1 MSLVVHQRVALGQIR
16 QGVGGENTPQR
27 EPRRQSR
34 RRLRELDGV
43 NFGVHNFAFDMEI
56 HHHPPTLWPK
66 RQWEQ
71 THKKANCVIFHNSAL
86 ARRCAH
92 EYLGRCV
99 MNMHPGPP
107 QHAQIDELLVG
118 GNDKEGANLDT
129 ARWRERPSPVDGYG
143 DGGRMHNLPLSP
155 PARRGGKTHL
165 KRRVWNTVKRNK
177 PKQAKP
183 SRGGCVKLHFCYSQG
198 AATARCSVCFSSVP
212 PGGATTRVSQS
223 LLSVHGCA

>member
-1 MSLVVHQRVALGQIR
+1 MSFIAIIVTNTLSSCKINLSKVTMSLVVHQRVALGQIR
-16 QGVGGENTPQR
+16 QGVGAENTPQR

-34 RRLRELDGV
+34 RQLRELDGG
-43 NFGVHNFAFDMEI
+43 NFGVHNFAFDMKI

-86 ARRCAH
+86 ARRAH

-118 GNDKEGANLDT
+118 GNDNEGANLDT
-129 ARWRERPSPVDGYG
+129 ARWRERPSPEDGYG
-143 DGGRMHNLPLSP
+143 DLGRMHNLRICL
-155 PARRGGKTHL
+155 
-165 KRRVWNTVKRNK
+165 
-177 PKQAKP
+177 
-183 SRGGCVKLHFCYSQG
+183 
-198 AATARCSVCFSSVP
+198 
-212 PGGATTRVSQS
+212 
-223 LLSVHGCA
+223 